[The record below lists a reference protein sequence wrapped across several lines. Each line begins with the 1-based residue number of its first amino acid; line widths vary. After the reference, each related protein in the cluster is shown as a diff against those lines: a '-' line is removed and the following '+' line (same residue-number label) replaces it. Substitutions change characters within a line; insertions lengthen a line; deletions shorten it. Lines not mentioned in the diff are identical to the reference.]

1 MQMNIPIEMKTKAK
15 GSSNSRE
22 ETEKQKMCAYE
33 HKNMQIKIVYKST
46 TITMRKEFITRL
58 ET

>member
-1 MQMNIPIEMKTKAK
+1 MNIPIEMKTKAK